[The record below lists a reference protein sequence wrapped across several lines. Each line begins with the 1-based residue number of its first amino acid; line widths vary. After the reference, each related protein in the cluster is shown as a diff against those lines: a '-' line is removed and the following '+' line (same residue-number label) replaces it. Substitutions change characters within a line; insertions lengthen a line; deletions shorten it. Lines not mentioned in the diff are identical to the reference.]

1 MAEELT
7 WTYEK
12 LSEDGKIES
21 VGPNKNDFDGKITG
35 KIVFGVK
42 EYFDENPTERIRL
55 GWTKHIHHKTKDI
68 EYDHQTQYLV
78 RGIRTIDAYTVED
91 EWKVMD
97 KSAEMMRLQELNR
110 GDWFFSDDD
119 VYFYGGAE

>member
-7 WTYEK
+7 WTYDK
-12 LSEDGKIES
+12 LSEDGKIET

-35 KIVFGVK
+35 KIIFGVK
-42 EYFDENPTERIRL
+42 EYFDENPAERIRL
-55 GWTKHIHHKTKDI
+55 GWTKHIHHKAKDI

-78 RGIRTIDAYTVED
+78 RSIKTIDAYTVED

-97 KSAEMMRLQELNR
+97 KSAEMMRLQELN
-110 GDWFFSDDD
+110 GVDWIYSEDAII
-119 VYFYGGAE
+119 YGGAE